1 MADPDGSP
9 DETLDAVS
17 GGALVLAQRRAG
29 YRFNQDSVLLARFAC
44 AAAIPDDGRA
54 VDLGTGSGI
63 VALLLARWCP
73 SWRVTGVEVQPGFVA
88 RARSNAERNGLPV
101 DVVEADYRL
110 PVPALPAG
118 GFHLVVS
125 NPPFHAAETGRTS
138 PDPEKAIARQEVLG
152 SVEEV
157 VKASKRLLRSDGRLC
172 VVYPAPALGRVAVA
186 LSAAGFVP
194 TRWRFVHG
202 HQGAAASVVLVEAQP
217 GGRRVAVVEPP
228 LLLLGADGA
237 ESDEARRWLRS
248 PQAA

>member
-110 PVPALPAG
+110 PVP
-118 GFHLVVS
+118 
-125 NPPFHAAETGRTS
+125 GRTS